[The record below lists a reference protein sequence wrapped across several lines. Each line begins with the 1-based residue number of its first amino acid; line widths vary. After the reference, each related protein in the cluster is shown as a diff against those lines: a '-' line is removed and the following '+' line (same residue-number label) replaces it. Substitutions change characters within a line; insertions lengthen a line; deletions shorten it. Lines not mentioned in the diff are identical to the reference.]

1 MSCELYQYSS
11 EKFDTGVGEIDDAE
25 TASSQDVFEYNILM
39 ESGDLLLLQSGF
51 SIVQEVF
58 GTRALVPFSDNASIE
73 AEGSDI
79 LDFSDINPFGE
90 Y

>member
-1 MSCELYQYSS
+1 MYQYSS
-11 EKFDTGVGEIDDAE
+11 EKFDTGVDEIDEAE
-25 TASSQDVFEYNILM
+25 TDSSQDVFEYNILM

-58 GTRALVPFSDNASIE
+58 GTRALVPFSDNASFE
-73 AEGSDI
+73 TEGQEI